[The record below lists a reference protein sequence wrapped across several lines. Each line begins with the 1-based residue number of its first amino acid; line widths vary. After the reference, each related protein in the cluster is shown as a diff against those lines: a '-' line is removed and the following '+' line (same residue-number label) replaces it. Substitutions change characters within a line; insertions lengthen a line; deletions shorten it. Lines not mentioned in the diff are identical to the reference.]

1 MIKQIISCIP
11 EVLLQMG
18 KNSNE
23 KILLCINLF
32 MIIYALFAVKLVQK
46 YENKKWGEISLLNII
61 ITYSV
66 YMSAAMSVALSFYC
80 HHLVKLINNHILV

>member
-32 MIIYALFAVKLVQK
+32 MILYALFTVKLVQK
-46 YENKKWGEISLLNII
+46 YENKKMGRNFIIKYNHNLFCLHVCRNVCRIVFLL
-61 ITYSV
+61 S
-66 YMSAAMSVALSFYC
+66 SFS
-80 HHLVKLINNHILV
+80 